1 MMPSMEPHLEK
12 ARFAAAGY
20 APAPEASAHFYAGAE
35 RCDISVSMTN
45 LNRRQFLAA
54 TAAAAGV
61 VPASAKTLSKVGVQ
75 LYTVRS
81 VIGEK
86 TIETIQ
92 ELEKIGFREA
102 ECVAANLDKVWAALK
117 QTQIQPVSLHLDTQL
132 FTRNQDKLPAAL
144 EDAKN
149 KGFRFVVCPYIAPQD
164 RGGED
169 VIRKLADSLNK
180 AGEICSKSGLRLAY
194 HNHAFEFE
202 PVPGKGTL
210 LDILMKT
217 ADSKLVSLE
226 LDIMWSQ
233 VGGVNPVAVLKKYG
247 KRVTLMHI
255 KNVSAAVATPQ
266 YNEKVPRDAFQDVGS
281 GVIDIKSVLAAAS
294 NVQHFFVEQ
303 DQTPGNP
310 VDSLKKS
317 FDYLKTVSY

>member
-1 MMPSMEPHLEK
+1 
-12 ARFAAAGY
+12 
-20 APAPEASAHFYAGAE
+20 
-35 RCDISVSMTN
+35 MTN

-54 TAAAAGV
+54 TAAAASV
-61 VPASAKTLSKVGVQ
+61 IPVSARTLKTVGVQ

-81 VIGEK
+81 VIGDK
-86 TIETIQ
+86 TTETIQ
-92 ELEKIGFREA
+92 ALEKIGFREA

-117 QTQIQPVSLHLDTQL
+117 QTKIQPVSLHLDTQL

-144 EDAKN
+144 DDAKK
-149 KGFRFVVCPYIAPQD
+149 KGFKFAVCPYIAPQD

-169 VIRKLADSLNK
+169 VIKKLGDTLNK
-180 AGEICSKSGLRLAY
+180 AGEICKKSGLQLAY

-210 LDILMKT
+210 LDVLMNT
-217 ADSKLVSLE
+217 ADPKLVSLE

-255 KNVSAAVATPQ
+255 KNVSKAVVSPQ
-266 YNEKVPRDAFQDVGS
+266 YNEKVPREAFQDVGS
-281 GVIDIKSVLAAAS
+281 GVIDIKSVLVAAS

-310 VDSLKKS
+310 VESLQKS
-317 FDYLKTVSY
+317 FDYLQKLNY

>member
-1 MMPSMEPHLEK
+1 
-12 ARFAAAGY
+12 
-20 APAPEASAHFYAGAE
+20 
-35 RCDISVSMTN
+35 MTN
-45 LNRRQFLAA
+45 LNRRQFLG
-54 TAAAAGV
+54 TAAAAALAL
-61 VPASAKTLSKVGVQ
+61 PASAKTLKTVGVQ

-81 VIGEK
+81 IINEK
-86 TIETIQ
+86 TLEVVK
-92 ELEKIGFREA
+92 ELDAIGFREA
-102 ECVAANLDKVWAALK
+102 ECVAANLDKVYAALK
-117 QTQIQPVSLHLDTQL
+117 QTQLKPVSLHLDTAL

-144 EDAKN
+144 DDAKS
-149 KGFRFVVCPYIAPQD
+149 KGFEFVVCPYIAPQD

-169 VIRKLADSLNK
+169 VIRKLGDTLNK
-180 AGEICSKSGLRLAY
+180 AGEVCSKSGLKLAY

-217 ADSKLVSLE
+217 ADPKLVYLE

-233 VGGVNPVAVLKKYG
+233 VAGVDPVSVLKKYG
-247 KRVTLMHI
+247 RRVALMHL
-255 KNVSAAVATPQ
+255 KNVSSAVAKQ
-266 YNEKVPRDAFQDVGS
+266 YNEKVPREAFKEVGA

-310 VDSLKKS
+310 VESLRTS
-317 FDYLKTVSY
+317 FNYLKTLNY

>member
-1 MMPSMEPHLEK
+1 
-12 ARFAAAGY
+12 
-20 APAPEASAHFYAGAE
+20 
-35 RCDISVSMTN
+35 MTN

-61 VPASAKTLSKVGVQ
+61 IPASAKTLSKVGVQ

-86 TIETIQ
+86 TTETIQ

-102 ECVAANLDKVWAALK
+102 ECVAANLDKIWAALK
-117 QTQIQPVSLHLDTQL
+117 QTKIKPVSIHLDTQL

-144 EDAKN
+144 EDAKK
-149 KGFRFVVCPYIAPQD
+149 KGFDFAVCPYIAPQD

-169 VIRKLADSLNK
+169 VIKKLGDTLNK
-180 AGEICSKSGLRLAY
+180 AGEICKKSGLQLAY

-210 LDILMKT
+210 LDILLQT
-217 ADSKLVSLE
+217 ADANLVHLE

-233 VGGVNPVAVLKKYG
+233 VAGVDPVSVLKKYG
-247 KRVTLMHI
+247 KRVALMHL
-255 KNVSAAVATPQ
+255 KNVAAGVDQ
-266 YNEKVPRDAFQDVGS
+266 RYNEKVPREAFKDVGS
-281 GVIDIKSVLAAAS
+281 GVIDIKAVLAAAS
-294 NVQHFFVEQ
+294 SAGVKHYFVEQ

-310 VDSLKKS
+310 TDSLRQS
-317 FDYLKTVSY
+317 FEYLSKLNY